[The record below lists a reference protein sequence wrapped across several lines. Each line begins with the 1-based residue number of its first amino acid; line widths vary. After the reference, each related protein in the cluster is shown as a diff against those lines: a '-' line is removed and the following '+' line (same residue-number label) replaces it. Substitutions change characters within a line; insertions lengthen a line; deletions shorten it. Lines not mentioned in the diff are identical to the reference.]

1 MTQSNQSELERWAST
16 FIESIHTGHYDYD
29 EYFDVQTKDLCH
41 YITANY
47 TPNSEVADKV
57 NTAVVTRELELDH
70 QWSKELERKLKEVK

>member
-1 MTQSNQSELERWAST
+1 MTQPNQSEL
-16 FIESIHTGHYDYD
+16 D
-29 EYFDVQTKDLCH
+29 ECTDDLDFDWQR
-41 YITANY
+41 YIAANY